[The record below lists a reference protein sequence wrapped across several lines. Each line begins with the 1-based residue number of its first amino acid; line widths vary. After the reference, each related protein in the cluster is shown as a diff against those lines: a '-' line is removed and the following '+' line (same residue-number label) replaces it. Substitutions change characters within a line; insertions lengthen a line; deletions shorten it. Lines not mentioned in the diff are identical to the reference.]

1 VDTYLQITGENVMSA
16 EAKLNP
22 VQEAIEKARVEVLK
36 CTSPEELKKFLADLE
51 ERTKELAKPEHRAKM
66 TITENDAYGFLLQAL
81 VVDNFDGLDRKGQS
95 YWVEGTWEK
104 FAELW
109 LVAIH
114 GR

>member
-1 VDTYLQITGENVMSA
+1 MSK
-16 EAKLNP
+16 EAKLSP

-36 CTSPEELKKFLADLE
+36 CTTPDELSKFLADLE
-51 ERTKELAKPEHRAKM
+51 GSCKVPMGEADK
-66 TITENDAYGFLLQAL
+66 YGFLLQAL
-81 VVDNFDGLDRKGQS
+81 LVDQFEGINKKGES
-95 YWVEGTWEK
+95 YWPDDTWTK